1 MNKKPLVILGAGGF
15 AREAFSWLPH
25 DHYQVEAFYSD
36 KAEQGQNLFG
46 VPVLADLEPFRGAEF
61 LIAVG
66 DPQVKVKLHN
76 LAASRHGLKLCDPII
91 HPTAVVGWDCRVG
104 RGSIV
109 CPQAVLT
116 TNVELGLGV
125 LVNLGVTIGHDSE
138 IFDFATL
145 SPGANVSGNCKVGQQ
160 AYIGTN
166 ACLREGIGVEAFAT
180 VGMGAVVVKNVP
192 RGTTWVG
199 NPARQRSVVPVA

>member
-25 DHYQVEAFYSD
+25 EKYQVEAFYSVD
-36 KAEQGQNLFG
+36 AVPGQSIFG
-46 VPVLADLEPFRGAEF
+46 IPVLAELEPFRFADF
-61 LIAVG
+61 LLAVG
-66 DPQVKVKLHN
+66 DPSVKVAIYD
-76 LAASRHGLKLCDPII
+76 LASSRHGLKLCDPII
-91 HPTAVVGWDCRVG
+91 HPASVLGRDCRVG

-116 TNVELGLGV
+116 TNVEIGIGV

-138 IFDFATL
+138 INDFATL
-145 SPGANVSGNCKVGQQ
+145 SPGANISGHCKIGQQ

-166 ACLREGIGVEAFAT
+166 ACIRDGVGVEAFAT
-180 VGMGAVVVKNVP
+180 VGMGAVVVKTVP
-192 RGTTWVG
+192 RGKTVVG
-199 NPARQRSVVPVA
+199 NPARQKPDKPLT